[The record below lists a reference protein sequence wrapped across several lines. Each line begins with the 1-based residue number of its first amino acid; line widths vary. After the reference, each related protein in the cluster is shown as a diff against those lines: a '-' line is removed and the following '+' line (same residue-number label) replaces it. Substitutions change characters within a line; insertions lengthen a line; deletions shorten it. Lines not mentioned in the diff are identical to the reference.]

1 MNEGIPKVYE
11 CAGEGGTE
19 WLVKVASQQTVAA
32 AGKLLLEYWASS
44 HHCLGWAAGTYH
56 SLN

>member
-1 MNEGIPKVYE
+1 MKESPKFTSVMVMV
-11 CAGEGGTE
+11 ALS
-19 WLVKVASQQTVAA
+19 LVKVALQQTVAAA

>member
-1 MNEGIPKVYE
+1 MKESPKFMSVLVMV
-11 CAGEGGTE
+11 ALS
-19 WLVKVASQQTVAA
+19 LVKVASQQTVAA

-44 HHCLGWAAGTYH
+44 HHCLGWAGTHH

>member
-1 MNEGIPKVYE
+1 MNERIPKVYE

-44 HHCLGWAAGTYH
+44 HGTAWAGLAHTTP
-56 SLN
+56 

>member
-1 MNEGIPKVYE
+1 MKESPKFMSVLVMV
-11 CAGEGGTE
+11 ALS
-19 WLVKVASQQTVAA
+19 LVKVASQQTVAA

-44 HHCLGWAAGTYH
+44 HTHCLGRTAGTYH